1 MHAGHAFRVKIR
13 PCLVPEPK
21 LHGGVDLHQ
30 SIGVLVEPLKWMAL
44 EDYGRSV
51 TQKTRT
57 S

>member
-51 TQKTRT
+51 TQKTRI